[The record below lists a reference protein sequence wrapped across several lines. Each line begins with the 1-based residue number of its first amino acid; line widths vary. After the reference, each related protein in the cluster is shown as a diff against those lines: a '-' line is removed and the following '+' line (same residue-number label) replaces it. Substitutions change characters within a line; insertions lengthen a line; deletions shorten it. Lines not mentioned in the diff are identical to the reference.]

1 MFPKDAVLLFYRGV
15 LHERLASPLLQAGS
29 KSLDDDNRGVSAIG
43 TTQAELTRA
52 ERYYRDALVNDPDHA
67 DARLRHGRVL
77 GELGHHKEAIADLR
91 RVVDD
96 GASGARSV
104 SRASLSVEG
113 LRSAWRVRSRAHV
126 ARTGGGAVPERADA
140 APRAQQYRQ
149 AHGQPCGRAAGAS
162 DSREAA
168 RCGTAAGGSLVGLL
182 RSALTLAG
190 ALALAVALPSA
201 QTFSSRI
208 EAVRVDVLVTANGQP
223 VQGLVPGDFE
233 VMDNGVRQT
242 VDLASFEQIPL
253 NVVLALDM
261 SASLQ
266 GLRLGHLQAAG
277 STVLDGLKP
286 GDRAALVAFSHIVS
300 ANQSLT
306 EDLDRVRAL
315 LVQNRGE
322 GLTSLIDA
330 AHTGMLIGESDVG
343 RSLLIVFSDGV
354 DTSSWLDAESVLE
367 TARRGDVVVYGVEVG
382 ARRASFSARSH

>member
-1 MFPKDAVLLFYRGV
+1 VG
-15 LHERLASPLLQAGS
+15 
-29 KSLDDDNRGVSAIG
+29 I
-43 TTQAELTRA
+43 
-52 ERYYRDALVNDPDHA
+52 
-67 DARLRHGRVL
+67 LRFV
-77 GELGHHKEAIADLR
+77 
-91 RVVDD
+91 
-96 GASGARSV
+96 
-104 SRASLSVEG
+104 
-113 LRSAWRVRSRAHV
+113 
-126 ARTGGGAVPERADA
+126 
-140 APRAQQYRQ
+140 
-149 AHGQPCGRAAGAS
+149 
-162 DSREAA
+162 
-168 RCGTAAGGSLVGLL
+168 
-182 RSALTLAG
+182 LTLAG
-190 ALALAVALPSA
+190 SAVLAVAMPLA

-223 VQGLVPGDFE
+223 VSGLMPGDFE
-233 VMDNGVRQT
+233 VLDNGVRQT

-277 STVLDGLKP
+277 VTVLDGLKP

-315 LVQNRGE
+315 LFQNRSE

-330 AHTGMLIGESDVG
+330 AHIGMLIGESDVG

-354 DTSSWLDAESVLE
+354 DTSSWLDAESVVE

-382 ARRASFSARSH
+382 ARRESFPRDLTETTGGRLFSVESTSGLSALFARILEEFRNRYLISYSPEGVAAGGWHRLDVRVRNRSVTVKARPGYFAGQG

>member
-1 MFPKDAVLLFYRGV
+1 
-15 LHERLASPLLQAGS
+15 
-29 KSLDDDNRGVSAIG
+29 
-43 TTQAELTRA
+43 
-52 ERYYRDALVNDPDHA
+52 
-67 DARLRHGRVL
+67 
-77 GELGHHKEAIADLR
+77 
-91 RVVDD
+91 
-96 GASGARSV
+96 
-104 SRASLSVEG
+104 
-113 LRSAWRVRSRAHV
+113 
-126 ARTGGGAVPERADA
+126 
-140 APRAQQYRQ
+140 
-149 AHGQPCGRAAGAS
+149 
-162 DSREAA
+162 
-168 RCGTAAGGSLVGLL
+168 VGLL

-223 VQGLVPGDFE
+223 VQGLAPGDFE
-233 VMDNGVRQT
+233 VLDNGVRQT

-315 LVQNRGE
+315 LFQNRGE

-330 AHTGMLIGESDVG
+330 AHTGMLIGESDAG

-354 DTSSWLDAESVLE
+354 DTSSWLDASRCSRPHGAATLSCTEWKWV
-367 TARRGDVVVYGVEVG
+367 RG
-382 ARRASFSARSH
+382 ARAFPRDLTEITGGRLFSVESTGGLSAVFTKILEEFRNRYLISYSPEGVAAGGWHRLDVRVRNRSVTVKARPGYFAGQG